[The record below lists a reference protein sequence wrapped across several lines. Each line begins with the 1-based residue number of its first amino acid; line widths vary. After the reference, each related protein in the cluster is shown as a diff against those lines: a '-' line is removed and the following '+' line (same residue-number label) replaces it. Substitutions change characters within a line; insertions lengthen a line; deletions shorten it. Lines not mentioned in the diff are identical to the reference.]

1 MPRLDAHYRETR
13 RRHGYDDPSF
23 ADGPLPARLART
35 FVAADG
41 DVAGLT
47 DDDTL
52 VTTGVG
58 MTGPPH
64 LGTLGQLLTARQLQ
78 AAGVDV
84 QFVLADL
91 EPYHGGRDLE
101 AVRTLAERFRAF
113 ALDCG
118 IDPDAGRLRTQETA
132 REVMHTGHLLAP
144 YYDGSHWP
152 DFEPTAWE
160 TAVGEAY
167 ESVDRPSEG
176 PTSEAASHHSAVL
189 HLADFLHPLRTG
201 YDRVVLA
208 FGIDEH
214 ALTPATRAFLA
225 DTPVEGS
232 VAGLYTRMVPGLGD
246 APKMGRS
253 IPESGIHLGMA
264 PDRIRALLTGPEA
277 DADRPADSPAFQAMC
292 LASPFDAERL
302 DALEAACRADDEAW
316 AAARD
321 EYAAYVAD
329 LAARWQRS

>member
-13 RRHGYDDPSF
+13 RRHGYENPSF

-41 DVAGLT
+41 DVADLAAA
-47 DDDTL
+47 DTL

-64 LGTLGQLLTARQLQ
+64 LGTLGQLSTARRLQ

-84 QFVLADL
+84 QFVLADV
-91 EPYHGGRDLE
+91 EPYHGGRDLDT
-101 AVRTLAERFRAF
+101 VRALAERFRAF
-113 ALDCG
+113 AVDCG
-118 IDPDAGRLRTQETA
+118 FDPDAGTLRTQEEA
-132 REVMHTGHLLAP
+132 RDVMHTGHLLAP
-144 YYDGSHWP
+144 YYDGSCWP
-152 DFEPTAWE
+152 DVEPTAWE
-160 TAVGEAY
+160 ESVSEAY
-167 ESVDRPSEG
+167 GAVDRSPAG
-176 PTSEAASHHSAVL
+176 PTSEAAAHHSAVL

-214 ALTPATRAFLA
+214 ALTHGTRAFLA
-225 DTPVEGS
+225 DAPVEGS
-232 VAGLYTRMVPGLGD
+232 VAGCYTRMVPGLDD

-253 IPESGIHLGMA
+253 LPGSGVHLGME
-264 PDRIRALLTGPEA
+264 PDRIRTLLTGPGA

-292 LASPFDAERL
+292 LASPFDAARL
-302 DALEAACRADDEAW
+302 DALETACRADDETW
-316 AAARD
+316 AAARA
-321 EYAAYVAD
+321 EYADFVAD
-329 LAARWQRS
+329 RAARWQRC

>member
-1 MPRLDAHYRETR
+1 VARLDAHYQETN
-13 RRHGYDDPSF
+13 RRHGYENPSF
-23 ADGPLPARLART
+23 ADGPLPSRLART

-41 DVAGLT
+41 DVADLT

-64 LGTLGQLLTARQLQ
+64 LGTLGQLSTARRLQ

-91 EPYHGGRDLE
+91 EPYHGGRDLD
-101 AVRTLAERFRAF
+101 AVRSLAERFRAF
-113 ALDCG
+113 AVDCG
-118 IDPDAGRLRTQETA
+118 FDPDAGRLRTQEAA

-144 YYDGSHWP
+144 YYDGSCWP

-160 TAVGEAY
+160 ESVSEAY
-167 ESVDRPSEG
+167 EAVERPSRG
-176 PTSEAASHHSAVL
+176 PTSEAAAHHSAVL

-201 YDRVVLA
+201 YDRVVLV

-214 ALTPATRAFLA
+214 GLTPAARAFLA

-232 VAGLYTRMVPGLGD
+232 VAGIYTRMVPGLGN

-253 IPESGIHLGMA
+253 LPGSGIHLGMN
-264 PDRIRALLTGPEA
+264 PERIRALLTGPEA

-292 LASPFDAERL
+292 LASPFDAARL
-302 DALEAACRADDEAW
+302 DELEAACRADDETW
-316 AAARD
+316 ADGRA
-321 EYAAYVAD
+321 EYAEFVAD
-329 LAARWQRS
+329 RAARWQRG